1 MTVKR
6 VDLSDTGIGLDG
18 LRYILEMLDENTVIT
33 DIVSN
38 DPYYVTTPMQYTATI
53 FRQSA
58 WSKTTKNMQFYYFNK
73 VS

>member
-1 MTVKR
+1 MKR

-38 DPYYVTTPMQYTATI
+38 DYVNVSVLIKFSQ
-53 FRQSA
+53 
-58 WSKTTKNMQFYYFNK
+58 KTSVFT
-73 VS
+73 